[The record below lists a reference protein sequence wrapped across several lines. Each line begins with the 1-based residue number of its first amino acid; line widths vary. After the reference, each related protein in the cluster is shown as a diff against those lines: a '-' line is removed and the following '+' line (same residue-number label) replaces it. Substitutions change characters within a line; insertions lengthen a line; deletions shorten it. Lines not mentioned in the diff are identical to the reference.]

1 MEASEETLEL
11 KAASEPSEVERLTEE
26 LRREREM
33 HLRALADFEN
43 YRRRVERDRE
53 MEARRGKREIML
65 SLLDIVDNFDRALK
79 HIGDSPPAVSQGLEA
94 LYRKIQTVLEAQ
106 GVTPFQTAGK
116 PFDPKMHEAIGSVES
131 AEYESGTVA
140 DEVQRGYLWGGDL
153 LRPARV
159 LVAQ

>member
-1 MEASEETLEL
+1 MEAEETLEL
-11 KAASEPSEVERLTEE
+11 KAASEPSEVERLREE
-26 LRREREM
+26 LRREQEM
-33 HLRALADFEN
+33 HVRSLADFDN

-53 MEARRGKREIML
+53 VQARRGKRDIIL

-79 HIGDSPPAVSQGLEA
+79 HVGDSPPAVSQGLEA
-94 LYRKIQTVLEAQ
+94 LYRKLQTVLEAQ
-106 GVTPFQTAGK
+106 GVTSFPTLGQ

-140 DEVQRGYLWGGDL
+140 DEVQRGYLWGGEL